1 MLPREELYMPP
12 VNVRIRDHREFGR
25 KPTVGIH
32 VIKSLEQ
39 FRCRPIMAGEEDDQ
53 TEVQGNTGNM
63 CVK

>member
-12 VNVRIRDHREFGR
+12 VNIRIRDHREFGR

-39 FRCRPIMAGEEDDQ
+39 FRCNPVIQAAEDEGGD
-53 TEVQGNTGNM
+53 VQGKHSLFMG
-63 CVK
+63 